1 MAEAA
6 DVNSDL
12 DMLLLKRTM
21 LDLVDDP
28 AGAFLHRVRNH
39 EKHEFL
45 ENMPSEGPSSCE
57 AVEEYA
63 DFITPILA
71 QFCVSGIPRH
81 AAFKA
86 VELILLVCTLAS
98 HWHTYICRH
107 TCTHTS
113 NTLLQAT
120 LVYIAKTYG
129 IFEHGTR
136 AKTIKASGDV
146 LYIFRKLWV

>member
-6 DVNSDL
+6 DVNCDL
-12 DMLLLKRTM
+12 DMLLLKRTI

-98 HWHTYICRH
+98 HGHAYNIYNAHTHKQHAAAGYFGVCCQDIWD
-107 TCTHTS
+107 
-113 NTLLQAT
+113 L
-120 LVYIAKTYG
+120 
-129 IFEHGTR
+129 
-136 AKTIKASGDV
+136 
-146 LYIFRKLWV
+146 